1 MYSGRRLQECRPLW
15 AKMIVEG
22 HTYLRVRA
30 HRATV
35 VSMDDLSL
43 SEVRRLV
50 AAANAVRWRRDASGS
65 VVGSDPRRA
74 ERQLDDL
81 FRTSHTLAVYG
92 TLAPGQPNHHVVA
105 PLGGEWT
112 DGLIEGDLLPV
123 GWGAALGYPGF
134 RPRVGGDAVAV
145 QVLSAPSLATAWPT
159 LDRFE
164 GPGYERILVP
174 VFSTELGPG
183 QAGERL
189 PYTVANL
196 YAAIDSQRDDSD
208 ASRGS

>member
-1 MYSGRRLQECRPLW
+1 
-15 AKMIVEG
+15 
-22 HTYLRVRA
+22 
-30 HRATV
+30 
-35 VSMDDLSL
+35 MDDLSL
-43 SEVRRLV
+43 PEVRRLV
-50 AAANAVRWRRDASGS
+50 AAANALRSQSDASGS
-65 VVGSDPRRA
+65 AVASDARRA

-105 PLGGEWT
+105 PLGGEWAE
-112 DGLIEGDLLPV
+112 GLIEGDLLPV

-145 QVLSAPSLATAWPT
+145 QVLSAPLLASAWPD

-174 VFSTELGPG
+174 VFSTEPG
-183 QAGERL
+183 AGQEAGERQL
-189 PYTVANL
+189 HTVANL
-196 YAAIDSQRDDSD
+196 YAATESQRGDSG
-208 ASRGS
+208 ASQGS